1 MLDVT
6 LRAGV
11 LALLEELRER
21 WGVSLL
27 YITHDLLSARLVTD
41 DIMVLNS
48 GRVVER
54 GRTADV
60 LRHPTDP
67 YTIALLDAV
76 PNPAK
81 TREALA

>member
-11 LALLEELRER
+11 LALLEDLREQ

-27 YITHDLLSARLVTD
+27 YITHDLLSARLVTEN
-41 DIMVLNS
+41 ILVLNS

-54 GRTADV
+54 GETSAV
-60 LRHPTDP
+60 LQHPEDP
-67 YTIALLDAV
+67 YTVQLLDAV
-76 PNPAK
+76 PNPA
-81 TREALA
+81 RLR